1 MPTYP
6 TPTATAN
13 RAAITPT
20 GVRPMFQKAVKFES
34 RLRLAIAGPSG
45 SGKTFTSLAIAT
57 ALGGRI
63 ALVDTEH
70 GSASKYAD
78 LFDFDVLNLDAP
90 FHPDRFVEAIRAAQ
104 AAGYQVLILDSL
116 SHAWSG
122 PGGVLEIKEQLAKR
136 REYNDYTAWGPAGE
150 LQNRLV
156 QAILASNMHVIATM
170 RSKTS
175 YAMDEV
181 IEDGRKRT
189 KIVKQGM
196 APIQRDGFEYEFDV
210 FIDMD
215 IDNNAIVTKTRCPAL
230 TGKVFPRPGADVA
243 GILST
248 WLKGQPA
255 PEPPPPDPSGQ
266 GHDPAGGGSGN
277 GTSGGS
283 SNGHASGGNGTAPV
297 DPQTQAARRLRA
309 KLEAMGVSF
318 ADPSTTV
325 TAALAGVDQPW
336 AKQALSLIKQKDWTG
351 LLQLELA

>member
-6 TPTATAN
+6 ASTATAN
-13 RAAITPT
+13 RAAVTPA
-20 GVRPMFQKAVKFES
+20 GVRPMFQRAVKFES

-45 SGKTFTSLAIAT
+45 SGKTYTSLAIAT

-90 FHPDRFVEAIRAAQ
+90 FHPDRFVDAIRAAQ

-122 PGGVLEIKEQLAKR
+122 PGGVLEMKEQFAKLR
-136 REYNDYTAWGPAGE
+136 QYNDYTAWGPAGD

-156 QAILASNMHVIATM
+156 QAIVRSDLHVIATM

-181 IEDGRKRT
+181 IEDGKKRT
-189 KIVKQGM
+189 KVTKQGM

-215 IDNNAIVTKTRCPAL
+215 IDNNAIVTKTRCPEL
-230 TGKVFPRPGADVA
+230 NGRVFKKPGADVA
-243 GILST
+243 EILSA

-255 PEPPPPDPSGQ
+255 PEPPPTDPSGQ
-266 GHDPAGGGSGN
+266 GHDPAGGGN
-277 GTSGGS
+277 GAGG
-283 SNGHASGGNGTAPV
+283 GGNGTGGGGGNGATPV

-309 KLEAMGVSF
+309 RLETMGVSF

-325 TAALAGVDQPW
+325 TAALTGVDQPW
-336 AKQALSLIKQKDWTG
+336 ARQAVGLIKQKDWAG

>member
-1 MPTYP
+1 
-6 TPTATAN
+6 
-13 RAAITPT
+13 
-20 GVRPMFQKAVKFES
+20 MFQRAVKFEA

-156 QAILASNMHVIATM
+156 QAILRSDLHVIATM

-189 KIVKQGM
+189 KVVKQGM

-243 GILST
+243 EILAT

-255 PEPPPPDPSGQ
+255 PEPPPTDPSDQ
-266 GHDPAGGGSGN
+266 GHDPAGGGNGAGGGGGN
-277 GTSGGS
+277 GTGAG
-283 SNGHASGGNGTAPV
+283 GGNGTAPV
-297 DPQTQAARRLRA
+297 DTQAQAARRLRA
-309 KLEAMGVSF
+309 KLEAMDIDMSG
-318 ADPSTTV
+318 STTV
-325 TAALAGVDQPW
+325 TAALAGIDQPW
-336 AKQALSLIKQKDWTG
+336 ARQAVGLIKQKDWAG

>member
-6 TPTATAN
+6 APTATPN
-13 RAAITPT
+13 RAAVTPA
-20 GVRPMFQKAVKFES
+20 GVRPMFQRAVKFEA

-45 SGKTFTSLAIAT
+45 SGKTYTSLAIAT

-122 PGGVLEIKEQLAKR
+122 PGGVLEIKEQMAKR

-156 QAILASNMHVIATM
+156 QAILRSDLHVIATM

-189 KIVKQGM
+189 KVVKQGM

-243 GILST
+243 EILAT

-255 PEPPPPDPSGQ
+255 PEPPPTDPSGQ
-266 GHDPAGGGSGN
+266 GHDPGGNGAGGGG
-277 GTSGGS
+277 
-283 SNGHASGGNGTAPV
+283 SNGHTSVGNGTAPA
-297 DPQTQAARRLRA
+297 DPQAEAGRRLRA
-309 KLEAMGVSF
+309 RLETMGIDMSG
-318 ADPSTTV
+318 STTV
-325 TAALAGVDQPW
+325 TAALANVDQPW
-336 AKQALSLIKQKDWTG
+336 AKQAVGLIKQKDWAG

>member
-1 MPTYP
+1 M
-6 TPTATAN
+6 
-13 RAAITPT
+13 
-20 GVRPMFQKAVKFES
+20 
-34 RLRLAIAGPSG
+34 AGPSG

-156 QAILASNMHVIATM
+156 QAILRSDLHVIATM

-189 KIVKQGM
+189 KVVKQGM

-243 GILST
+243 EILAT

-255 PEPPPPDPSGQ
+255 PEPPPTDPSGQ
-266 GHDPAGGGSGN
+266 GHDPAGGGNGAGGGGGN
-277 GTSGGS
+277 GTGAG
-283 SNGHASGGNGTAPV
+283 GGNGTAPV
-297 DPQTQAARRLRA
+297 DPQAQAGAPAAGQAGGHGHRHERLHHRHRRAGRRRSAVGQAGGGPDQAEGL
-309 KLEAMGVSF
+309 GW
-318 ADPSTTV
+318 
-325 TAALAGVDQPW
+325 AAQAGAGLANAEPVE
-336 AKQALSLIKQKDWTG
+336 LVETG
-351 LLQLELA
+351 SEELALDFGTGFRIHHHPKEAIR

>member
-1 MPTYP
+1 
-6 TPTATAN
+6 
-13 RAAITPT
+13 
-20 GVRPMFQKAVKFES
+20 MFQRAVKFEAM
-34 RLRLAIAGPSG
+34 LRLAIAGPSG

-104 AAGYQVLILDSL
+104 AVGYQVLILDSL

-156 QAILASNMHVIATM
+156 QAILRSDLHVIATM

-189 KIVKQGM
+189 KVVKQGM

-243 GILST
+243 EILAA

-255 PEPPPPDPSGQ
+255 PEPPPTDPSGQ
-266 GHDPAGGGSGN
+266 GHDPAGGGSGTGSSGN
-277 GTSGGS
+277 GTAGG
-283 SNGHASGGNGTAPV
+283 NGTGGGGGNGTAPV
-297 DPQTQAARRLRA
+297 DPQAQAARRLRA
-309 KLEAMGVSF
+309 RLEAMDIDMSG
-318 ADPSTTV
+318 STTV

-336 AKQALSLIKQKDWTG
+336 ARQAVGLIKQKDWTG